1 MASGA
6 RQPPQGKFRVC
17 AAYHRAV
24 ELIGRRWNGAIIEA
38 LMGGPRRF
46 CEIRA
51 AVPGLKDPQLA
62 RRLREL
68 EQQGILERR
77 VHPSRPVKVQ
87 YALTP
92 KGEDLRSVVT
102 EVHRWAQRWLGSPP
116 GGEGS
121 AAEAAEPPKGRRGQ
135 GRAGPAGAGPEGRK
149 GGASARKPAALRN
162 PSAR

>member
-1 MASGA
+1 MASGP
-6 RQPPQGKFRVC
+6 RQPSQAPFRVC

-24 ELIGRRWNGAIIEA
+24 ELIGRRWNGAIIET

-68 EQQGILERR
+68 EQEGILKRC
-77 VHPSRPVKVQ
+77 VHPSRPVRVQ

-92 KGEDLRSVVT
+92 TGEALRRVVGV
-102 EVHRWAQRWLGSPP
+102 VHRWAQRWLGCPPARYASP
-116 GGEGS
+116 
-121 AAEAAEPPKGRRGQ
+121 AQAAEPPKARRGQ
-135 GRAGPAGAGPEGRK
+135 GRAGPAGAGRERRK
-149 GGASARKPAALRN
+149 SGASAPKPAALRN
-162 PSAR
+162 PSGR